1 MEVKMN
7 TLKKAG
13 TTLLLLILA
22 LASPYMSQPVQ
33 AQQSTLQPSF
43 PISVPQPP
51 EVSRLAGMIN
61 YPVSHNTGLI
71 QTEIPL
77 YEIRL
82 RNGFTLPVK
91 LVYRS
96 SGFKPHERSV
106 TGVGW
111 SLTAEPQ
118 IAHAVNGLPD
128 ELPYNGLYGSENG
141 LRVSDKGKQID
152 ALYGRYDI
160 APDQYFYLLPR
171 KSGSFFLNR
180 PASNLD
186 SKTFVTLPYDPLRIE
201 PSDGLETFTLTDTD
215 GMRYVFTPMEETETI
230 TEDLHT
236 SAFSVYK
243 AAQITAPNNETIT
256 FSYKGLSDNTPYE
269 YILHSYEQRATLEIK
284 KQRLPTTAWIDYCD
298 GQENVYDMDEFTP
311 NFIQQR
317 VKLVQT
323 DITLQGTSDPENMT
337 TVYYVDEAAGQGDSP
352 LRQMCDGRRGTTYW
366 TQTITARHLQKI
378 TFPGGSVELAY
389 TETGTLNKVRKY
401 LSGIVVKDMD
411 GRTIKQFQL
420 YYTFFGDHP
429 RLDALVETSKDGL
442 HHRTYAFSYWNVAGA
457 SYDTHRV
464 NAWGYYTTVNT
475 DENQTLIPK
484 LAGTFHL
491 YEDNGNMSDSFLFRY
506 GKDDYYRTPS
516 SGIGYLPFMLKSVTY
531 PTGGR
536 TEFHYEQNRFWEES
550 RGKAVTDGSLRIK
563 EILHYRPDGQL
574 ASKRRFAYGQDES
587 GLGLPVHVLQDEDFM
602 TSYHQQVY
610 RTGRPDLIVPGW
622 YEAYPIYKV
631 ELHARPV
638 VNTQLGAASIVY
650 DRVTEYFD
658 DNGEEGKTVYEYD
671 YADLDEIR
679 STRFGL
685 GGNNPTLTG
694 NVHNLYGEWR
704 VGQLLRKTDYDGT
717 GKIVREELNSYKT
730 VPGIP
735 ISCMQIY
742 TPLSRF
748 YHDPYV
754 TNWETLRVLKVGD
767 RAPNSSGGATI
778 PKAPVPEESP
788 MSGMDF
794 RNGYKIL
801 QSTRTTDWR
810 DNRSYSRTS
819 GYEYNDNLLPVK
831 LTHRLENGQTETE
844 LRSYP
849 DDFTDEASQA
859 MTGMNWIEPVIRSQW
874 SLGTSARDEYT
885 PYRLEGTLPVPD
897 RVETGK
903 DNGTRETRMEFTRYD
918 TWGNLLQAVKDGTQ
932 YQSYLWSYGSLY
944 PVALLEHEPLTD
956 AEWKNK
962 VSTTAT
968 DSALIASACSTLR
981 SQLRGKALVS
991 SYTYRP
997 LEGLSSMTDPQGR
1010 KTSFAYN
1017 RFGEL
1022 CRETDTDGA
1031 KVGEYTYHYGS
1042 DGAGGTLRFSIS
1054 CPATCEV
1061 NKILT
1066 FTATVTAGSGDCQY
1080 QWTLR
1085 QGSAIIGKQDLSSAG
1100 SFSHSFSQTGDYILT
1115 CRVTDGSGM
1124 TAVKSTAV
1132 KVEAPTVDPTVSF
1145 YYVNQSTQGTL
1156 YALEAEFMC
1165 PFQTEMTF
1173 ALTYSAKNFTPATY
1187 YITGSDNKEYKFTRT
1202 GEGSDLVT
1210 VSLPAGKVRIYV
1222 TYDQRDER
1230 CYLDILSGTGGI
1242 LLKYP
1247 THLDINTRI
1256 D

>member
-1 MEVKMN
+1 MN
-7 TLKKAG
+7 TLKKTG

-96 SGFKPHERSV
+96 SGFKPHERNV

-180 PASNLD
+180 PASNPD

-230 TEDLHT
+230 TEDLRT

-284 KQRLPTTAWIDYCD
+284 KLRLPTTAWIDYCD

-323 DITLQGTSDPENMT
+323 DVTLQGTSDPENVT

-366 TQTITARHLQKI
+366 TQMIAARHLQKI

-389 TETGTLNKVRKY
+389 TETGTLSKVRKY

-411 GRTIKQFQL
+411 GRAIKQFQL

-516 SGIGYLPFMLKSVTY
+516 SGIGNLPFMLKSVTY

-550 RGKAVTDGSLRIK
+550 RGK
-563 EILHYRPDGQL
+563 
-574 ASKRRFAYGQDES
+574 
-587 GLGLPVHVLQDEDFM
+587 
-602 TSYHQQVY
+602 
-610 RTGRPDLIVPGW
+610 
-622 YEAYPIYKV
+622 
-631 ELHARPV
+631 
-638 VNTQLGAASIVY
+638 
-650 DRVTEYFD
+650 
-658 DNGEEGKTVYEYD
+658 
-671 YADLDEIR
+671 
-679 STRFGL
+679 
-685 GGNNPTLTG
+685 
-694 NVHNLYGEWR
+694 
-704 VGQLLRKTDYDGT
+704 
-717 GKIVREELNSYKT
+717 
-730 VPGIP
+730 
-735 ISCMQIY
+735 
-742 TPLSRF
+742 
-748 YHDPYV
+748 
-754 TNWETLRVLKVGD
+754 
-767 RAPNSSGGATI
+767 
-778 PKAPVPEESP
+778 
-788 MSGMDF
+788 
-794 RNGYKIL
+794 
-801 QSTRTTDWR
+801 
-810 DNRSYSRTS
+810 
-819 GYEYNDNLLPVK
+819 
-831 LTHRLENGQTETE
+831 
-844 LRSYP
+844 
-849 DDFTDEASQA
+849 
-859 MTGMNWIEPVIRSQW
+859 
-874 SLGTSARDEYT
+874 
-885 PYRLEGTLPVPD
+885 
-897 RVETGK
+897 

-918 TWGNLLQAVKDGTQ
+918 TWGNLLQAVKDGMH

-944 PVALLEHEPLTD
+944 PVALLEHGPLAD

-968 DSALIASACSTLR
+968 DSALIASACSTFR

-1022 CRETDTDGA
+1022 CGEFDTEDA
-1031 KVGEYTYHYGS
+1031 TIKDYTYHYES
-1042 DGAGGTLRFSIS
+1042 DGTGGTLRFSIS
-1054 CPATCEV
+1054 RPSVCEV

-1132 KVEAPTVDPTVSF
+1132 KVETPAVDPTVSF

-1173 ALTYSAKNFTPATY
+1173 ALTYSAKSFTPATY